1 MRISLPRLVLTA
13 LFSGVVTTAV
23 ATAVATPAAA
33 QSAADIFDQ
42 MVEQQRQGLSGIE
55 NLLIE
60 QETMGVATT
69 LYMVKEV
76 VDGEPMLTPRMTVVG
91 GMTMPIEGTEGPDAW
106 SGSARV
112 HRQWA
117 DRFRVDGTEEV
128 NGRPAY
134 RLAIDDFTGIDMG
147 APPGQDAPMTPRS
160 AVFYV
165 DQSDLVMVR
174 MEMELDATTDD
185 GEARVVTM
193 ASTMDDYREVDG
205 YLHPFRTS
213 ISWQGL
219 TSMAPDGMD
228 PTELEQ
234 QLEEM
239 ETRLADMPEAQRGM
253 MERMIR
259 PQIER
264 LKDML
269 GGAPME
275 IIVTRLEAN
284 VDPPSSPP
292 GGP

>member
-1 MRISLPRLVLTA
+1 M
-13 LFSGVVTTAV
+13 
-23 ATAVATPAAA
+23 VATPVATVMATPAVA

-42 MVEQQRQGLSGIE
+42 MLDRQRQGLSGID

-60 QETMGVATT
+60 QETMGVVTT
-69 LYMVKEV
+69 LYLVKEM
-76 VDGEPMLTPRMTVVG
+76 VDGEPVLRPRMTIVG
-91 GMTMPIEGTEGPDAW
+91 GMNVPIQGSEGPDAW

-117 DRFRVDGTEEV
+117 DRFRVDGTEDV
-128 NGRPAY
+128 NGRAVY
-134 RLAIDDFTGIDMG
+134 RLAIDDFAGIDMG
-147 APPGQDAPMTPRS
+147 TPPGQDTPMTPRS

-165 DQSDLVMVR
+165 DKSDLVMVR
-174 MEMELDATTDD
+174 MEMELATTTDD

-193 ASTMDDYREVDG
+193 ASTMDDYRDIDG

-219 TSMAPDGMD
+219 TAMVPDGMD
-228 PTELEQ
+228 SSELEQ

-239 ETRLADMPEAQRGM
+239 ETRLADMPTAQRGM
-253 MERMIR
+253 VERMLK

-264 LKDML
+264 LRDML
-269 GGAPME
+269 DGAPME
-275 IIVTRLEAN
+275 IIVTKLEAN
-284 VDPPSSPP
+284 VAPP

>member
-1 MRISLPRLVLTA
+1 VA
-13 LFSGVVTTAV
+13 LAIATSAV
-23 ATAVATPAAA
+23 A

-42 MVEQQRQGLSGIE
+42 MLDRQRQGLSGIE
-55 NLLIE
+55 SLLIE
-60 QETMGVATT
+60 QETMGVVTT
-69 LYMVKEV
+69 LYMVKEM
-76 VDGEPMLTPRMTVVG
+76 VDGEPVLMPRMTVVG
-91 GMTMPIEGTEGPDAW
+91 GMNVPIQGNEGPDAW

-117 DRFRVDGTEEV
+117 DRFRLDGTEEI
-128 NGRPAY
+128 NGQPAY
-134 RLAIDDFTGIDMG
+134 RLAIDDFSGIDMG
-147 APPGQDAPMTPRS
+147 TPPGQETPMTPRS

-185 GEARVVTM
+185 GETRVVSM

-219 TSMAPDGMD
+219 MDVGADGMD
-228 PTELEQ
+228 PSELEQ
-234 QLEEM
+234 QLDEM
-239 ETRLADMPEAQRGM
+239 EERLADMPEAQRGM
-253 MERMIR
+253 MERMIK
-259 PQIER
+259 PQMER
-264 LKDML
+264 LREML

-284 VDPPSSPP
+284 VDLP